1 MVKQHDTI
9 GALKKFFGFNQF
21 KGQQESIINSILNR
35 NDTFVIM
42 PTGGGKSLCYQ
53 LPALMQEGTALVVSP
68 LIALMKN
75 QVDSIRSFATD
86 DSVAHVLNSSLS
98 KVETNRVFDDVRAG
112 KTKLLFVAPESLGK
126 ESYVEIF
133 KEITISF
140 VAIDEAHCISEWG
153 HDFRPEYRKIKETV
167 GAISNC
173 PIIALTATA
182 TEKVAQDIQKSLGM
196 KDAVVYKD
204 SFNRDNLFYEVR
216 PKKDALKQIVK
227 HIKQNEGKSGII
239 YCLSRKKVEELAS
252 TLQLNGIKALPYH
265 AGLDASLRAK
275 TQDQF
280 LMEDVDVIVAT
291 IAFGMGIDKPDVRY
305 VIHYSI
311 PKSIESYYQETGRAG
326 RDGGQGVCISFYSY
340 KDLEKLEKLLNKKSG
355 SEREVGRQLLEEIT
369 SFSETSLCRR
379 KFLLHYFGEEY
390 NEEACNKMCDNCKNP
405 REKVDCTDEV
415 VLLMNCVDS
424 LKEQSKAPYIISLVA
439 GKTNNEI
446 KQYKGSE
453 NPFFGKGN
461 HKDDRFWNAAIRQ
474 CVLAGLLRKDVES
487 FGVIKFTEKGSEYLK
502 NPVPVKIVKEHDYS
516 GTDDN
521 DEGGNSAKGAASDAT
536 LFKMLKDLRKSLSK
550 KNNVPP
556 FVIFQDPSLE
566 DMSTQYPITNDE
578 LRKIFGVSEGKI
590 RKYGKDFSELIAKY
604 VEENNIERPDDF
616 VMRNP
621 ANKGGLRIHIIQSVD
636 RKVPLDEI
644 AKGKQVDFETIL
656 TEMEKIVASGSKL
669 NISYYLEDELDSDD
683 IEEIFDY
690 FMESETDEITAA
702 LEEFDDAYTEE
713 ELRLVKIKFMSEVA
727 N

>member
-1 MVKQHDTI
+1 MVEQHDTI
-9 GALKKFFGFNQF
+9 SALKKFFGFNQF
-21 KGQQESIINSILNR
+21 KGQQEAIIQSVLNR

-42 PTGGGKSLCYQ
+42 PTGGGKSMCYQ
-53 LPALMQEGTALVVSP
+53 LPALMQAGTALVVSP

-98 KVETNRVFDDVRAG
+98 KAEITKVFSDVRSG
-112 KTKLLFVAPESLGK
+112 RTKLLFVAPESLGK
-126 ESYVEIF
+126 ESYVEVF

-167 GAISNC
+167 GAISDC

-196 KDAVVYKD
+196 KDAVVFKD

-227 HIKQNEGKSGII
+227 HIKQNEGESGII
-239 YCLSRKKVEELAS
+239 YCLSRKKVEELAQ

-265 AGLDASLRAK
+265 AGLDANLRAK

-326 RDGGQGVCISFYSY
+326 RDGGEGVCISFYSY
-340 KDLEKLEKLLNKKSG
+340 KDLEKLEKFLNNKNG
-355 SEREVGRQLLEEIT
+355 SEREVGRQLLDEIT

-379 KFLLHYFGEEY
+379 KFLLHYFGETY
-390 NEEACNKMCDNCKNP
+390 NEEQCGKMCDNCKNP
-405 REKVDCTDEV
+405 REKVDCTEDV
-415 VLLMNCVDS
+415 TLLMNTIASV
-424 LKEQSKAPYIISLVA
+424 KEQSKAPYIISLLT
-439 GKTNNEI
+439 GKTNNDI

-453 NPFFGKGN
+453 NPFYGKGQ

-474 CVLAGLLRKDVES
+474 CVLAGLLKKDIES
-487 FGVIKFTEKGSEYLK
+487 FGIIKFTEAGTSFLK
-502 NPVPVKIVKEHDYS
+502 KPTRIEIVKEHDYS
-516 GTDDN
+516 NTDDN
-521 DEGGNSAKGAASDAT
+521 DEPSGSSKGSASDMV
-536 LFKMLKDLRKSLSK
+536 LFKMLKELRKSISK

-566 DMSTQYPITNDE
+566 DMSTQYPINNDE

-590 RKYGKDFSELIAKY
+590 RKYGDAFSKLIALY

-644 AKGKQVDFETIL
+644 AKGKKLSFEEVL
-656 TEMEKIVASGSKL
+656 NEMEKIVASGSKL

-683 IEEIFDY
+683 IEEIFEY
-690 FMESETDEITAA
+690 FMESETDDVATAV
-702 LEEFDDAYTEE
+702 EEFDGSYTEE
-713 ELRLVKIKFMSEVA
+713 EIRLVKIKFMSDIA

>member
-1 MVKQHDTI
+1 MVEQHDTI
-9 GALKKFFGFNQF
+9 SALKKFFGFNQF
-21 KGQQESIINSILNR
+21 KGQQEAIIQSVLNR

-42 PTGGGKSLCYQ
+42 PTGGGKSMCYQ
-53 LPALMQEGTALVVSP
+53 LPALMQPGTALVVSP

-86 DSVAHVLNSSLS
+86 DSVAHVLNSSLT
-98 KVETNRVFDDVRAG
+98 KTETNKVFSDVRSG
-112 KTKLLFVAPESLGK
+112 RTKLLFVAPESLGK
-126 ESYVEIF
+126 ESYVDIF

-167 GAISNC
+167 GAISDC

-196 KDAVVYKD
+196 KDALVFKD

-227 HIKQNEGKSGII
+227 HIKQNEGESGII
-239 YCLSRKKVEELAS
+239 YCLSRKKVEELAQ

-265 AGLDASLRAK
+265 AGLDANLRAK

-340 KDLEKLEKLLNKKSG
+340 KDLEKLEKFLNNKNG

-379 KFLLHYFGEEY
+379 KFLLHYFGETY
-390 NEEACNKMCDNCKNP
+390 NEEACGKMCDNCKNP
-405 REKVDCTDEV
+405 REKVDCTTEV
-415 VLLMNCVDS
+415 KLLMNAIASV
-424 LKEQSKAPYIISLVA
+424 KEQSKAPYIISLLM
-439 GKTNNEI
+439 GKTNNDI
-446 KQYKGSE
+446 KQYRGSE
-453 NPFFGKGN
+453 NPFYGKGE

-474 CVLAGLLRKDVES
+474 CVLAGLLKKDVES
-487 FGVIKFTEKGSEYLK
+487 FGVIKFTEAGYSFLEKPTRIE
-502 NPVPVKIVKEHDYS
+502 IVKEHDYS
-516 GTDDN
+516 NTDDN
-521 DEGGNSAKGAASDAT
+521 DEPSGAGKGAVSDMV
-536 LFKMLKDLRKSLSK
+536 LFKMLKELRKSISK

-566 DMSTQYPITNDE
+566 DMSTQYPINNDE

-590 RKYGKDFSELIAKY
+590 RKYGDAFSKLIAQY

-644 AKGKQVDFETIL
+644 AKGKKLAFEDVL
-656 TEMEKIVASGSKL
+656 NEMEKIVASGSKL

-683 IEEIFDY
+683 IEEIFEY
-690 FMESETDEITAA
+690 FMESETDDVATAV
-702 LEEFDDAYTEE
+702 EEFDGSYTEE
-713 ELRLVKIKFMSEVA
+713 EIRLVKIKFMSDIA